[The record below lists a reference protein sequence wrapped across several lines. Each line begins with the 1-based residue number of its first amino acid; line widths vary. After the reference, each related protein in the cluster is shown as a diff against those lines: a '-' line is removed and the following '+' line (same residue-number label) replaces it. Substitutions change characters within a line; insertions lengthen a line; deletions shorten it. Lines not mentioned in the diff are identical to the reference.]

1 MSQFSLLTS
10 EAEADLAEAFDWY
23 EQQQRDLG
31 REFVAKVEEYL
42 DRILRNPRQY
52 QEVHQGVRRAVMSR
66 FPYSLFYLLD
76 EGEVVV
82 LAVEHQARHPERW
95 KKRL

>member
-1 MSQFSLLTS
+1 MRRSSLLSS

-31 REFVAKVEEYL
+31 REFVAKVEESL
-42 DRILRNPRQY
+42 DRILSNPRQY
-52 QEVHQGVRRAVMSR
+52 QEVRQGVRRAVMNR

-82 LAVEHQARHPERW
+82 LAVEHQGRHPERW
-95 KKRL
+95 KRRP

>member
-1 MSQFSLLTS
+1 
-10 EAEADLAEAFDWY
+10 
-23 EQQQRDLG
+23 
-31 REFVAKVEEYL
+31 
-42 DRILRNPRQY
+42 
-52 QEVHQGVRRAVMSR
+52 MSR

-76 EGEVVV
+76 AGEVVV